1 MQNNSIDSRSKNIGS
16 AKSSGT
22 PIATNTTRGWA
33 ASLFLILK
41 WPLRVLRSISNS
53 SERVTTRMTRE
64 GLQVAFMA
72 SFVLL
77 GAVLRDVNLLIIL
90 AGTLLAIL
98 LVQWRVCSR
107 TLYGLNSRRRLPRSI
122 HARKPFDIELSITN
136 PKRWL
141 GSWLV
146 LAHDRMIL
154 LSKEDASVPVFQGI
168 ALLFTS
174 IPPNATRSQ
183 KYRCLAQRRGRYQF
197 LGTELTTRFPMGL
210 MRGILPPRSGD
221 TFIVQPAIGRL
232 LPEWKDLFDVRNLS
246 NRQRRTRSLSD
257 EGEFFGLRSYRSGDS
272 PRAIH
277 WRSSAKRNELV
288 VKQFQQEDSQEY
300 VILLDLHRSKTVGKI
315 MDTTINLEDLAIEFV
330 ATLVSHI
337 VGSNSGVITVAI
349 SDSKPEIADRIRS
362 RSQSSHL
369 LDRLAIATSNKD
381 TQTWDTLRLIEREHG
396 RVPKL
401 VVVSTRPRVDLTL
414 STTNEKNVIF
424 WNHLTWLNVGAGD
437 LQSYFARGE

>member
-1 MQNNSIDSRSKNIGS
+1 M
-16 AKSSGT
+16 
-22 PIATNTTRGWA
+22 
-33 ASLFLILK
+33 
-41 WPLRVLRSISNS
+41 
-53 SERVTTRMTRE
+53 
-64 GLQVAFMA
+64 
-72 SFVLL
+72 
-77 GAVLRDVNLLIIL
+77 
-90 AGTLLAIL
+90 
-98 LVQWRVCSR
+98 
-107 TLYGLNSRRRLPRSI
+107 
-122 HARKPFDIELSITN
+122 
-136 PKRWL
+136 
-141 GSWLV
+141 
-146 LAHDRMIL
+146 
-154 LSKEDASVPVFQGI
+154 
-168 ALLFTS
+168 
-174 IPPNATRSQ
+174 
-183 KYRCLAQRRGRYQF
+183 
-197 LGTELTTRFPMGL
+197 
-210 MRGILPPRSGD
+210 
-221 TFIVQPAIGRL
+221 
-232 LPEWKDLFDVRNLS
+232 
-246 NRQRRTRSLSD
+246 
-257 EGEFFGLRSYRSGDS
+257 
-272 PRAIH
+272 
-277 WRSSAKRNELV
+277 

-330 ATLVSHI
+330 ATLVSHV